1 MVKTK
6 KTKEGYQKKR
16 KIGTLSIVYRWENM
30 TDDEKEEID
39 PMERMGIY
47 CIIFPMLVDVLETY
61 WISCA
66 YFEKWDVIEDVVGDD
81 IILRPPTRTEWVYK
95 DMSKETSY
103 MKQPEICYPL
113 LRTTERY
120 KEDLLN
126 GGMITNEL
134 NERIDK
140 CENERRNLIEQKRFL
155 IKDLTNKHI
164 NELVS
169 VLLGV
174 KRLSLDHS
182 QKYKDKHQEDVF
194 KEHEILSKRI
204 DMQLSKKKGK
214 GVSNNQITKSFQD

>member
-1 MVKTK
+1 MKSK
-6 KTKEGYQKKR
+6 KKR
-16 KIGTLSIVYRWENM
+16 KIGTLSLAYRWENM

-81 IILRPPTRTEWVYK
+81 TILRPPTNTEWVYK
-95 DMSKETSY
+95 DMSKETSKY
-103 MKQPEICYPL
+103 GTEYIQQPEICYPL

-169 VLLGV
+169 ILLVV
-174 KRLSLDHS
+174 KRLNFDHS
-182 QKYKDKHQEDVF
+182 QKYKDKNAEDVL
-194 KEHEILSKRI
+194 KEAEIWRKSSEEL
-204 DMQLSKKKGK
+204 LKG
-214 GVSNNQITKSFQD
+214 SASLERFD